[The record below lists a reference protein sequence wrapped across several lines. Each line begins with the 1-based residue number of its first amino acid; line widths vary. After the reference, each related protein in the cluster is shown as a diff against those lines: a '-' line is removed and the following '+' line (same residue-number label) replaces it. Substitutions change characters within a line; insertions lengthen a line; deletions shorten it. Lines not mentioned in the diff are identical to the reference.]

1 MGDDIS
7 QQAPGKQD
15 SLVVRED
22 NERKTLQNLSTTII
36 KTPNLLNLDQNM
48 WFTTKSVPV
57 MRMLF

>member
-15 SLVVRED
+15 SLVVREN

-48 WFTTKSVPV
+48 
-57 MRMLF
+57 